1 MVKCNFF
8 PFLKLLFQLEV
19 SPESLCIDL
28 VQVRQKVFAQVFI
41 ILVQIL
47 QNQDA
52 WNYQENVSV
61 AAFHH

>member
-8 PFLKLLFQLEV
+8 PFLKLLFQLKV
-19 SPESLCIDL
+19 SPESFCIDL